1 MLNWRI
7 VNALTQW
14 PVVGAM
20 LALVVITAGAVIW
33 GLRARLVRTERERRR
48 AAEELNRRLSELF
61 SLQELSY
68 VLSDSL
74 ELDRI
79 VEQVVRY
86 AVRFLDAQGALLA
99 LVGDAASDP
108 LFVAAAEGTLS
119 GLRGQRIPADD
130 PGLVARS
137 TAHEHVELVRNSPG
151 TAAGAEPTVIT
162 SGVEAAAAAAVPL
175 RSHGTVIGTLVITDP
190 REGGFVPEDIR
201 LLSTLATHAA
211 VVIANAR
218 FFEMVRRAKEQWETA
233 FDALS
238 EGIAVVDDEGRVRR
252 SNRAMASLLGIP
264 LPNVVGTPLGDALLG
279 KPHALLELLA
289 ATRRGD
295 RPAPLIARSERLKR
309 SVRINAARI
318 PGATTEQ
325 SIVVMVEDVTDQQAL
340 ETQLLQSEKLAAVGQ
355 LVSGVAHELNNPLT
369 SITGLSE
376 FLLEQ
381 KELGKKD
388 RGHLQ
393 VIHEQAERAGRI
405 VRNLLTFA
413 RKGSSERV
421 PVDLNDVIRRTL
433 SLMTYDLKLKEISVE
448 RELSGALPEVL
459 GDRHG
464 LQQVVLN
471 LVTNAAQAVAE
482 NPRER
487 AREISVSTWYDGQVH
502 LRVADTGPGIPDEVL
517 QSVFTPFFTTKEPGK
532 GTGLG
537 LSITY
542 SIVESHGG
550 QITIEPRNPRGGAV
564 FRVDLPPAP
573 ADAARPA
580 LTPVHGTPLPD
591 APPAVK
597 RTILLVDAD
606 PAVQRTIKALF
617 ARDGHDV
624 EVAGDPQH
632 ALDLALRGGFD
643 LVITDAR
650 AMAPGKRGTLLAE
663 ELVTR
668 LPALRERIIV
678 ATGDVRPSTEETLA
692 RLGVRYVRKPFNL
705 RDLRVEAA
713 RLWEATALS

>member
-1 MLNWRI
+1 M
-7 VNALTQW
+7 
-14 PVVGAM
+14 AM
-20 LALVVITAGAVIW
+20 DVLLRQYPLAYTTAGVTLALVIVGVALW
-33 GLRARLVRTERERRR
+33 RLRQRLVKSELERRR
-48 AAEELNRRLSELF
+48 ASEELNRRLSELF

-74 ELDRI
+74 ELDHI
-79 VEQVVRY
+79 VAQVVRY

-99 LVGDAASDP
+99 LLGEAPQDP
-108 LFVAAAEGTLS
+108 LQVAAAEGTLAP
-119 GLRGQRIPADD
+119 LRGQRIQRGDA
-130 PGLVARS
+130 GLIGRS
-137 TAHEHVELVRNSPG
+137 TGHEHLELVRNSG
-151 TAAGAEPTVIT
+151 AGAVPTLIAE
-162 SGVEAAAAAAVPL
+162 GFEAAAAAAVPL
-175 RSHGTVIGTLVITDP
+175 RSHGTVIGTLIITDP
-190 REGGFVPEDIR
+190 REGVFVPEDIR

-238 EGIAVVDDEGRVRR
+238 EGIAVVDDEGHVRR
-252 SNRAMASLLGIP
+252 SNRALASLLGMP
-264 LPNVVGTPLGDALLG
+264 LQNVVGARLGEALLG
-279 KPHALLELLA
+279 NPGVLHELLA
-289 ATRRGD
+289 ATRRGE
-295 RPAPLIARSERLKR
+295 RPAPLVARSERLNR
-309 SVRINAARI
+309 TVRVNAARI
-318 PGATTEQ
+318 PGAATEQ
-325 SIVVMVEDVTDQQAL
+325 STVVMVEDVTEQQAI
-340 ETQLLQSEKLAAVGQ
+340 ETQLVQSEKLAAVGQ

-369 SITGLSE
+369 SIAGLSE

-413 RKGSSERV
+413 RKGSAERV

-433 SLMTYDLKLKEISVE
+433 QLTAYDLKMKDVTVE

-471 LVTNAAQAVAE
+471 LVTNAAQAVSE

-487 AREISVSTWYDGQVH
+487 MREITISTWFDGQVH
-502 LRVADTGPGIPDEVL
+502 LRVADTGPGISDEIAP
-517 QSVFTPFFTTKEPGK
+517 SIFTPFFTTKEPGK

-550 QITIEPRNPRGGAV
+550 QITLEPRTARGGAA
-564 FRVDLPPAP
+564 FRVDFPPAP
-573 ADAARPA
+573 ADAVRPE
-580 LTPVHGTPLPD
+580 LTPVHGTSIPNASPG
-591 APPAVK
+591 VK
-597 RTILLVDAD
+597 RTILLVDSD

-617 ARDGHDV
+617 SGDGHEV
-624 EVAGDPQH
+624 EVAGDPKRG
-632 ALDLALRGGFD
+632 LELAQRGGFD

-663 ELVTR
+663 ELVAR
-668 LPALRERIIV
+668 MPALRERIIV
-678 ATGDVRPSTEETLA
+678 ATGDVRPATEETLA

-705 RDLRVEAA
+705 RDLRVAAA

>member
-1 MLNWRI
+1 MAMDQLRQH
-7 VNALTQW
+7 ALQFATIAIALIF
-14 PVVGAM
+14 VGAG
-20 LALVVITAGAVIW
+20 LVLW
-33 GLRARLVRTERERRR
+33 RLRQRLMRSEQERRR

-61 SLQELSY
+61 SLQELTY

-99 LVGDAASDP
+99 LLGDAPSDP
-108 LFVAAAEGTLS
+108 LQVAAAEGTLAP
-119 GLRGQRIPADD
+119 LRGQKIQGDD
-130 PGLVARS
+130 AGLVARS
-137 TAHEHVELVRNSPG
+137 TGREHLELIRNS
-151 TAAGAEPTVIT
+151 GAEPTVIVK
-162 SGVEAAAAAAVPL
+162 GFEAAAAAAVPL
-175 RSHGTVIGTLVITDP
+175 RSHGIVIGTLIITDP
-190 REGGFVPEDIR
+190 REGVFVQEDIR

-252 SNRAMASLLGIP
+252 SNRALASLLGIA
-264 LPNVVGTPLGDALLG
+264 LPNVIGTRLAEALLG
-279 KPHALLELLA
+279 GEGGRQQALQELLA
-289 ATRRGD
+289 ATRRGE
-295 RPAPLIARSERLKR
+295 RPASFVARSERLKR
-309 SVRINAARI
+309 AVRVNAARI
-318 PGATTEQ
+318 PGAATEQ
-325 SIVVMVEDVTDQQAL
+325 SVVVMVEDVTDQQAL
-340 ETQLLQSEKLAAVGQ
+340 ETQLVQSEKLAAVGQ

-369 SITGLSE
+369 SIAGLSE

-393 VIHEQAERAGRI
+393 VIHKQAERAGRI

-433 SLMTYDLKLKEISVE
+433 QLTAYDLKLKDITVE
-448 RELSGALPEVL
+448 RELSGVLPDVF

-471 LVTNAAQAVAE
+471 LITNAAHALAE
-482 NPRER
+482 NSREKVR
-487 AREISVSTWYDGQVH
+487 VITVSTWFDGQVH
-502 LRVADTGPGIPDEVL
+502 LRVADTGPGIADEIA

-550 QITIEPRNPRGGAV
+550 AIT
-564 FRVDLPPAP
+564 LPPPRPRRRGALRADPAP
-573 ADAARPA
+573 
-580 LTPVHGTPLPD
+580 G
-591 APPAVK
+591 PPAALAAGLGPAPGHPAVQAASYGK
-597 RTILLVDAD
+597 RTTLLLDAD

-632 ALDLALRGGFD
+632 ALDLAQRGGFD
-643 LVITDAR
+643 LVLIDAR
-650 AMAPGKRGTLLAE
+650 AMAPGKRGTMLAE
-663 ELVTR
+663 EMVSR
-668 LPALRERIIV
+668 IPALKDRIIV
-678 ATGDVRPSTEETLA
+678 ATGDVRPATEETLT

>member
-1 MLNWRI
+1 MS
-7 VNALTQW
+7 ALRQHLLLFSTI
-14 PVVGAM
+14 A
-20 LALVVITAGAVIW
+20 LALIVLGVGVALW
-33 GLRARLVRTERERRR
+33 RLRQRLLRSEHERRR
-48 AAEELNRRLSELF
+48 AADELNRRLSELF

-68 VLSDSL
+68 VLSYSL

-99 LVGDAASDP
+99 LVGDAPGDP
-108 LFVAAAEGTLS
+108 IHIAAAEGTLS
-119 GLRGQRIPADD
+119 GLRGRKISPDD
-130 PGLVARS
+130 AGLVARA
-137 TAHEHVELVRNSPG
+137 TGRDHLELVRNSGSESTSIVPG
-151 TAAGAEPTVIT
+151 F
-162 SGVEAAAAAAVPL
+162 EAVAAAAVPL
-175 RSHGTVIGTLVITDP
+175 RSHGAVIGTLIITDP
-190 REGGFVPEDIR
+190 REGVFVPEDIR

-211 VVIANAR
+211 IVIANAR

-238 EGIAVVDDEGRVRR
+238 EGIAVVDDEGRVQR
-252 SNRAMASLLGIP
+252 SNRALASLLRTP
-264 LPNVVGTPLGDALLG
+264 LQNVVGTPLGEALLG
-279 KPHALLELLA
+279 KPNALQELLA

-295 RPAPLIARSERLKR
+295 RPAPLVARSDRLGR
-309 SVRINAARI
+309 AVRVNAARI
-318 PGATTEQ
+318 PGAATEQ
-325 SIVVMVEDVTDQQAL
+325 SIVVMVEDVTEQQAL
-340 ETQLLQSEKLAAVGQ
+340 ETQLVQSEKLAAVGQ

-369 SITGLSE
+369 SIVGLSE

-413 RKGSSERV
+413 RKGSAERV

-433 SLMTYDLKLKEISVE
+433 SLTAYDLKLKDITVE
-448 RELSGALPEVL
+448 RELSGALPDVF

-471 LVTNAAQAVAE
+471 LLTNAAHAVAE

-487 AREISVSTWYDGQVH
+487 PRQITVSTWFDGQVH
-502 LRVADTGPGIPDEVL
+502 LRVADTGPGISDEVA

-550 QITIEPRNPRGGAV
+550 QIALEPRGPRGGAA

-573 ADAARPA
+573 ADAVRPA
-580 LTPVHGTPLPD
+580 LTPVHGTPTVAASPT
-591 APPAVK
+591 VK

-632 ALDLALRGGFD
+632 ALDLAQRGSFD

-663 ELVTR
+663 ELVAR
-668 LPALRERIIV
+668 MPALRERIIV
-678 ATGDVRPSTEETLA
+678 ATGDVRPTTEETLA

>member
-1 MLNWRI
+1 MAMDQLRQH
-7 VNALTQW
+7 ALQFATIAIA
-14 PVVGAM
+14 VIFVGAG
-20 LALVVITAGAVIW
+20 LVLW
-33 GLRARLVRTERERRR
+33 RLRQRLVRSEQERRR

-61 SLQELSY
+61 SLQELTY

-99 LVGDAASDP
+99 LLGDAPSDP
-108 LFVAAAEGTLS
+108 LQVAAAEGTLAP
-119 GLRGQRIPADD
+119 LRGQKIHGDD
-130 PGLVARS
+130 AGLVARA
-137 TAHEHVELVRNSPG
+137 TGREHLELIRNS
-151 TAAGAEPTVIT
+151 GAEPTVIVK
-162 SGVEAAAAAAVPL
+162 GFEAAAAAAVPL
-175 RSHGTVIGTLVITDP
+175 RSHGIVIGTLIITDP
-190 REGGFVPEDIR
+190 REGVFVPEDIR

-252 SNRAMASLLGIP
+252 SNRALASLLNTP
-264 LPNVVGTPLGDALLG
+264 LQNVVGTPLGEALLG
-279 KPHALLELLA
+279 KPNALQELLA

-295 RPAPLIARSERLKR
+295 RPAPLVARSERLR
-309 SVRINAARI
+309 RAVRVNAARI
-318 PGATTEQ
+318 PGAATEL
-325 SIVVMVEDVTDQQAL
+325 SIVVMVEDVTEQQAL
-340 ETQLLQSEKLAAVGQ
+340 ETQLVQSEKLAAVGQ

-369 SITGLSE
+369 SIAGLSE

-393 VIHEQAERAGRI
+393 VIQEQAERASRI

-413 RKGSSERV
+413 RKGGGERI

-433 SLMTYDLKLKEISVE
+433 SLTAYDLKLKDIVVE
-448 RELSGALPEVL
+448 RELSGALPDVF

-471 LVTNAAQAVAE
+471 LVTNAAHAVAE

-487 AREISVSTWYDGQVH
+487 PREITVSTWFDGQVH
-502 LRVADTGPGIPDEVL
+502 LRVADTGPGISDETA

-550 QITIEPRNPRGGAV
+550 QITLEPRGPRGGAA

-573 ADAARPA
+573 ADAVRPA
-580 LTPVHGTPLPD
+580 LTPAHGTP
-591 APPAVK
+591 AVSAAATVK

-632 ALDLALRGGFD
+632 ALDLAQRGGFD

-668 LPALRERIIV
+668 MPALRDRIIV
-678 ATGDVRPSTEETLA
+678 ATGDVRPTTEETLA